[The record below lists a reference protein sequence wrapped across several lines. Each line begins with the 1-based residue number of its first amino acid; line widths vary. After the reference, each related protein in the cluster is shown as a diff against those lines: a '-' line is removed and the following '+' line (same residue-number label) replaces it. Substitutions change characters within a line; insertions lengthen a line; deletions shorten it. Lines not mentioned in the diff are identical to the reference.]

1 MAGDPLACAALAAG
15 LDVSIRARHRWRAI
29 PAPAG
34 RRQRCRQRFNPRPPS
49 MAGDPRGYFPGHG
62 DLPVSIRAR
71 HRWRAI
77 LLVTGQAV
85 HAGAVS
91 IRARH
96 RWRAIHGSAPV
107 LMSLMAVSIRA
118 RHRWRAILEQV
129 GHAGE
134 DGAVS
139 IRARHRWRAIPP
151 PAHTSRR
158 GWRGFNPR
166 PPSMAGDPCLVMML
180 LIGTLMFQS
189 APAIDGGRSER
200 ERAAADGTDAF
211 QSAPAI
217 DGGRSGGAPT
227 STVRTTCFNPR
238 PPSMAGDPTFR
249 LPLLSPPLFQS
260 APAIDGGRSRCSAA
274 RTRRPACFNPRP
286 PSMAGDPALQRGHQ
300 RRREVVSIRARH
312 RWRAIPA
319 C

>member
-1 MAGDPLACAALAAG
+1 
-15 LDVSIRARHRWRAI
+15 
-29 PAPAG
+29 
-34 RRQRCRQRFNPRPPS
+34 
-49 MAGDPRGYFPGHG
+49 
-62 DLPVSIRAR
+62 
-71 HRWRAI
+71 
-77 LLVTGQAV
+77 
-85 HAGAVS
+85 
-91 IRARH
+91 
-96 RWRAIHGSAPV
+96 
-107 LMSLMAVSIRA
+107 MAVSIRA

-217 DGGRSGGAPT
+217 DGGRSGCALSASGGRGAFQSAPAIDGGRSGGAPT

-300 RRREVVSIRARH
+300 RGREVVSIRARH